1 MKNIFINNDFI
12 KSIFVKR
19 ISIFTLILM
28 STACSFIQSVN
39 KFEAAELTETNE
51 TREEKSVNHSNIN
64 SLLNAQPIITG
75 AQQVSKYLPM
85 LANKRVGLV
94 VNQTSLVGNKHLVDM
109 LIDKGVDVQTIFA
122 PEHGFRGNY
131 DAGEKFSSSIDTKTG
146 VALVSI
152 YGKQRKPSLNV
163 LENLDVIIFDI
174 QDVGV
179 RFYTYISSMHYMM
192 KAAADAGISFIVL
205 DRPNPNGAF
214 VDGPIL
220 EKAFTSFVGM
230 HQIPLLHGMTVGE
243 LALMFKGEQWLNTQ
257 YELKLNVVS
266 IKNYRRTMSY
276 SLPVKPSPNL
286 PNDTAINLYPS
297 LGFFEATPVS
307 IGRGTVFPF
316 QVIGHDK
323 VSLGNFTFT
332 PVSIKGA
339 ASKPKLMNTPLLG
352 QDLRQSNIR
361 GLDLSFII
369 DWHNKFKANNLKFF
383 SHAKFMDKL
392 SGTDKLRKAIEQ
404 GKTADEIK
412 QSWQQGLILFK
423 RARKPYLLYPEF

>member
-1 MKNIFINNDFI
+1 MRKVFI
-12 KSIFVKR
+12 KSVSVF
-19 ISIFTLILM
+19 ILLLM
-28 STACSFIQSVN
+28 LAACSVTQSVN
-39 KFEAAELTETNE
+39 KT
-51 TREEKSVNHSNIN
+51 EEKKDSTYSIN
-64 SLLNAQPIITG
+64 SLLTVQPIVTG
-75 AQQVSKYLPM
+75 AQQTSKYLPM
-85 LANKRVGLV
+85 LTDKRVGLV

-109 LIDKGVDVQTIFA
+109 LIEKKVDVQTIFA

-131 DAGEKFSSSIDTKTG
+131 DAGEKFSSSIDSKTG
-146 VALVSI
+146 VPLVSI
-152 YGKQRKPSLNV
+152 YGKQRKPAASV

-192 KAAADAGISFIVL
+192 EAAADAGISFIVL

-257 YELKLNVVS
+257 HELKLKVVS
-266 IKNYRRTMSY
+266 LNNYRRTMRY
-276 SLPVKPSPNL
+276 SLPIKPSPNL
-286 PNDTAINLYPS
+286 PNDIAISLYPS

-316 QVIGHDK
+316 QVIGYDK
-323 VSLGNFTFT
+323 VSLGNFAFT

-339 ASKPKLMNTPLLG
+339 ASKPKLLNTALLG
-352 QDLRQSNIR
+352 QDLRQSKIR

-369 DWHNKFKANNLKFF
+369 DCHNKFKANNLEFF
-383 SHAKFMDKL
+383 TRANFMDKL

-404 GKTADEIK
+404 DKSAKEIK
-412 QSWQQGLILFK
+412 QDWQQGLRQFK
-423 RARKPYLLYPEF
+423 RARKPYLLYPDI